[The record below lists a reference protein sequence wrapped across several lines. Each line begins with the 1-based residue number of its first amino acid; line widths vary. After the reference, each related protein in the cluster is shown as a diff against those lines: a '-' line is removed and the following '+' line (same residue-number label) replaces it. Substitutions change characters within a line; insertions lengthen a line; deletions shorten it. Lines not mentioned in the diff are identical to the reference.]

1 MAHFL
6 PEIRVMKYLK
16 SKWGINSNF
25 QLIIILIVF
34 AINGSLS
41 AKISGFLMQKMDI
54 TKDNIHFILYYIV
67 LILLVLP
74 LYPFMLMFFG
84 YLFGQSKFFFPFSKK
99 MLKSMGLGFFFK
111 EKQN

>member
-1 MAHFL
+1 MGN
-6 PEIRVMKYLK
+6 LK
-16 SKWGINSNF
+16 KRWGITSNY
-25 QLIIILIVF
+25 QLVIIFVVF

-41 AKISGFLMQKMDI
+41 ARISGFAMNYLGI
-54 TKDNIHFILYYIV
+54 NNENTHWIPYYII

>member
-1 MAHFL
+1 MLSF
-6 PEIRVMKYLK
+6 ETEMKNLK
-16 SKWGINSNF
+16 KHWGISSNF
-25 QLIIILIVF
+25 QFVIIFVVF

-41 AKISGFLMQKMDI
+41 AKISGFAMNYFGI
-54 TKDNIHFILYYIV
+54 NNENTHWVPYYLI

-111 EKQN
+111 EEKK